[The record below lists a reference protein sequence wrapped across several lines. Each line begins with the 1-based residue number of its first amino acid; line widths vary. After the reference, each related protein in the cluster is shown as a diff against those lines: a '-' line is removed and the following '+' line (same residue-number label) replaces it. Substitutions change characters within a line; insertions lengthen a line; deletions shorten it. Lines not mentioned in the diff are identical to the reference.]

1 MKALF
6 AGLLFALLVRGQ
18 GGSGALAPPDD
29 DDPTFSLFRQ
39 PNVLIPPPRVIA
51 AQAAEERLDSQSE
64 RAQRLSDARRRR
76 GQALRLESWFAALA
90 FFAIFGPAMRRLA
103 RRAVAQVT
111 LAPGCDDWR
120 ELQRVDLRE
129 NWSGRQAGC
138 RSGRDAVSM
147 AVRFDR
153 WLSSGAFRWLDKTPV
168 LDRKPAQIKLDEFLA
183 SAKFLDGVPDY
194 LLPD

>member
-6 AGLLFALLVRGQ
+6 AGLLFALLIRGQ
-18 GGSGALAPPDD
+18 DASRASTPGD

-51 AQAAEERLDSQSE
+51 AQAAAERLDAQSE
-64 RAQRLSDARRRR
+64 GAQRLRDASRRRS
-76 GQALRLESWFAALA
+76 QALQLESWFAALA
-90 FFAIFGPAMRRLA
+90 LCAIFGPAMRRLV
-103 RRAVAQVT
+103 RRALAQVT
-111 LAPGCDDWR
+111 LAQGCDEWR

-129 NWSGRQAGC
+129 NWSGSNAGC
-138 RSGRDAVSM
+138 RPSRDTGSM

-153 WLSSGAFRWLDKTPV
+153 WLSSAAFRWLDKTPAM
-168 LDRKPAQIKLDEFLA
+168 DRKPAQIKLDEFLA
-183 SAKFLDGVPDY
+183 AAKFLDGVPDY